1 MHDLVL
7 RTRFPEEAIAATPF
21 ALFEGGLHTAESRRP
36 ALLVRVPP
44 ADLRAE
50 FLLDPDIV
58 FLNHGSFGAC
68 PRAVFE
74 RYQEWQRDLERRPV
88 EFLARRLDGLLADS
102 RAALAAY
109 VSADPDDLVF
119 VPNVTAGINVA
130 AWALDLQ
137 PGDEVLST
145 DLEYG
150 ALDLAWDHVCR
161 YTRARYVRMPVTL
174 PLRNHAESL
183 EEIWAGVTERTR
195 ALFLSHVTSETAVQL
210 PVEELCAR
218 AREAAIATIVDGAHV
233 PAHIPLDLAAIGADY
248 YSGNCHKWLCAP
260 KGSAFLH
267 VRRELQPNVHPLVIG
282 WGYKDDATFLS
293 RHEGQGT
300 RDPSAFLTVPDAI
313 EWQRQHDWGAV
324 RERCRALTAQTP
336 ARLGLEPTGPA
347 GLQMVSMRL
356 PEDAPANLQQRLYDE
371 FRIEIPVF
379 DRSGGRLIR
388 ASFQGYNDDSDLDAL
403 ADALDAIRA
412 EA

>member
-1 MHDLVL
+1 MRRPSAMAARMRSTATCMSPSRSGSCSGCSPAKKARASSGSPYPR
-7 RTRFPEEAIAATPF
+7 RTSTLAVISLMPSPWARTLDSRCGHGRIVHVPCSIARPRYGGRRTDRSRARLLTAARGRFVRCSTQFPDRRIRHARPRTAHALPREAIAATPF

-150 ALDLAWDHVCR
+150 ALDLAWDHVCQ

-174 PLRNHAESL
+174 PLRNHAEGL
-183 EEIWAGVTERTR
+183 EEI
-195 ALFLSHVTSETAVQL
+195 L
-210 PVEELCAR
+210 
-218 AREAAIATIVDGAHV
+218 
-233 PAHIPLDLAAIGADY
+233 
-248 YSGNCHKWLCAP
+248 
-260 KGSAFLH
+260 
-267 VRRELQPNVHPLVIG
+267 
-282 WGYKDDATFLS
+282 
-293 RHEGQGT
+293 
-300 RDPSAFLTVPDAI
+300 
-313 EWQRQHDWGAV
+313 
-324 RERCRALTAQTP
+324 
-336 ARLGLEPTGPA
+336 
-347 GLQMVSMRL
+347 
-356 PEDAPANLQQRLYDE
+356 
-371 FRIEIPVF
+371 
-379 DRSGGRLIR
+379 
-388 ASFQGYNDDSDLDAL
+388 
-403 ADALDAIRA
+403 
-412 EA
+412 